1 MIDLKEVQEH
11 LDAYRQQQNNRTK
24 INKLLDDLYGIVVET
39 DKLIYMW
46 RQIHKLVSTRPE
58 IADLFSHFL
67 IVTGKLL
74 LERAIVDISK
84 IFDKGK
90 DSINNQFLI
99 NLLQHEG
106 KETMSAEVI
115 TALKNLVAKY
125 ESALQMHSNVILQMK
140 AKRDKELAH
149 LDKKMLGDVFGGGI
163 NIEVEEIESILSLLN
178 TMYSEYYS
186 ICGFHKMEAAEESL
200 KAIDSMGFPTSFDKL
215 IRVVEYALDNAL
227 ADEQD
232 VTIKSLQFGRL
243 LRTPTEMQ
251 YES

>member
-1 MIDLKEVQEH
+1 MVDLKNVQEH

-39 DKLIYMW
+39 DKLIHMW
-46 RQIHKLVSTRPE
+46 RQIRTLVSARPE
-58 IADLFSHFL
+58 VADLFSHFL
-67 IVTGKLL
+67 ITTGKLL
-74 LERAIVDISK
+74 IERAVVDISK

-90 DSINNQFLI
+90 DSVNNQFFI

-106 KETMSAEVI
+106 KESISPEAMAS
-115 TALKNLVAKY
+115 LKKLVAEY
-125 ESALQMHSNVILQMK
+125 EGALQVHNNVILQMK

-149 LDKKMLGDVFGGGI
+149 LDKSMLGDIFGRQI
-163 NIEVEEIESILSLLN
+163 NIEVEEIELILKLLN
-178 TMYSEYYS
+178 SMYSECYS

-200 KAIDSMGFPTSFDKL
+200 KTIDSMGFPTSFDKL
-215 IRVVEYALDNAL
+215 IRVVDYALDNAL

-243 LRTPTEMQ
+243 LRTPIKME